1 MADARKTILIT
12 GCSSGIG
19 YDAAHGLAKRG
30 WRVFATCRKPE
41 DCARLED
48 EGLESFVLDYEDQS
62 SMEAA
67 VAETLKR
74 TGGTLDAL
82 FNNGAYGFPAFLED
96 VPVAAMRA
104 IFETNFFAQHE
115 LARLLFPTF
124 RTQRHGRVLMNSS
137 ILGFAAL
144 RRRGPYNAT
153 KFAMEGWAD
162 TLRLEMEGTG
172 IHIVLIEPG
181 PITSDIRIKSQ
192 PHFEK
197 WIDHEASARA
207 DDYKNNVIPRL
218 YADVGKPDPFEL
230 PAKAV
235 TDAVV
240 KALEHPRP
248 KARYRITT
256 PTKLFWFLRR
266 ILSTRMLDR
275 LLIRI

>member
-1 MADARKTILIT
+1 MTDARKTVLIT

-19 YDAAHGLAKRG
+19 YDAAHGLVKRG

-48 EGLESFVLDYEDQS
+48 EGLESLVLDYDDQA

-67 VAETLKR
+67 VAETLDR

-124 RTQRHGRVLMNSS
+124 RAQGHGRILMNSS

-197 WIDHEASARA
+197 WIDHEVSPRA
-207 DDYKNNVIPRL
+207 EDYKNNVIPRL
-218 YADVGKPDPFEL
+218 YADAGTPDVFEL